1 MNYPTMST
9 LRDAR
14 RRAGLTQE
22 ELAERAGL
30 AQSVVSRAEKGASV
44 AEDSLAKIAA
54 VLGCAPDDVRPTGT
68 PAPNASGPHDAAVI
82 PVLRNRPGAEEAF
95 ARAKA
100 DDPTIDDETWSTLE
114 HAPGLL
120 AFDVP
125 LTPALLIDLARVV
138 RRHRPP
144 KR

>member
-1 MNYPTMST
+1 MNYCGMST
-9 LRDAR
+9 LREAR
-14 RRAGLTQE
+14 KRLGLTQE

-30 AQSVVSRAEKGASV
+30 AQSVVSRAEKGASI
-44 AEDSLAKIAA
+44 ADDSLAKIAA
-54 VLGCAPDDVRPTGT
+54 VLRVDPAELRTGT
-68 PAPNASGPHDAAVI
+68 APPSSGPHDAAVI
-82 PVLRNRPGAEEAF
+82 PMLRNRPGADEAF
-95 ARAKA
+95 ARARA

-125 LTPALLIDLARVV
+125 LTPALLIDLAKVV